1 MKRILAVL
9 PLLPVAWAIPPSHA
23 VDLLDIHDAALA
35 FDPQLQ
41 AAAYRRDAGHELHT
55 QAIRGFLPTLSG
67 TANRTFGNNR
77 FLQPEFSGMAAD
89 GTSFSSP
96 PIDTRSTSETEAYS
110 VEIRQKIF
118 RYEDIVALKQSRFQ
132 VSQAD
137 ADYETA
143 YQAFLLRVAER
154 YFGVL
159 TAEDSLRFAEAEE
172 VALKRQFEQ
181 AEQRFEVGLTAVTD
195 VHEAR
200 ATYDN
205 ARANTIIA
213 RNDLDDAFEA
223 LREITSDFYTE
234 LDKLNENVP
243 LDRPDPAD
251 AKEWVYLA
259 LTNNPELESIR
270 QQRDVAS
277 QDIRI
282 RRSAIYPQFDFVA
295 EYDRFTDN
303 AVEIRDNPGNII
315 GSSTRSVRDR
325 QISLQLTWP
334 IFQGGVVWSR
344 TRQARLEFQAAD
356 KDLLAQEQLTIR
368 NTENAYRAVIAGI
381 REVEA
386 RRQAL
391 VSAKSALDATQAGF
405 EVGTRTIVDVLL
417 SEQSFFQAQRDYSTA
432 RHNFILDHLRLRQA
446 SGILKGA
453 DLVDV
458 NRLLGS
464 G

>member
-1 MKRILAVL
+1 MKRLLAIL
-9 PLLPVAWAIPPSHA
+9 PLLPAALTANPARA

-41 AAAYRRDAGHELHT
+41 AAAYRREAGHELHT

-77 FLQPEFSGMAAD
+77 FLQPEFSGMAANGD
-89 GTSFSSP
+89 PFLSP
-96 PIDTRSTSETEAYS
+96 SIDTRSTNETEAYS
-110 VEIRQKIF
+110 IEIRQNIF
-118 RYEDIVALKQSRFQ
+118 RYDDIVALKQSRFQ
-132 VSQAD
+132 VTRAD

-213 RNDLDDAFEA
+213 RNNLDDAFEA
-223 LREITSDFYTE
+223 LREITSEFYTD
-234 LDKLNENVP
+234 LDKLRQDIP

-251 AKEWVYLA
+251 AKEWVAVA
-259 LTNNPELESIR
+259 LVNNPELKSIR
-270 QQRDVAS
+270 QSREVAG
-277 QDIRI
+277 QEIRL
-282 RRSAIYPQFDFVA
+282 RRAAIYPQLDFVA
-295 EYDRFTDN
+295 DYNRFTDN
-303 AVEIRDNPGNII
+303 AVEIRDNPGNIL
-315 GSSTRSVRDR
+315 GASSRSVRDR
-325 QISLQLTWP
+325 NISLQLTWP

-391 VSAKSALDATQAGF
+391 VSAQSALDATQAGF

-417 SEQSFFQAQRDYSTA
+417 SEQSFFQAERDYSTA
-432 RHNFILDHLRLRQA
+432 RHDFILDHLRLRQA
-446 SGILKGA
+446 VGVLKGA